1 MSSSQFRHCP
11 NLPQK
16 KCQMK
21 KVNIS
26 VSDVKITSLP
36 FAREVYDKTD
46 GSFQPPNKDQSL
58 VRHQA
63 IIWGKCGHNVN
74 PPAMDQHPAS
84 HLQSAKNKVMS
95 HILII
100 HHSYPTLFPFMSQVV
115 DISWYFCWFNMVYTW
130 FIHGFTVYPVMIPSP
145 AAGHQLPSGESK
157 APPPP
162 RFRAALRMEASRL
175 KPPEEAPGPSPGW
188 PWLTPKDEFEVR
200 GSHGV
205 HIVLGILPGRFYL
218 LAVFSILHDLMRSP
232 QEILLAQIGHKV
244 YTSRSE
250 SLELWIYT

>member
-16 KCQMK
+16 NCQMK

-115 DISWYFCWFNMVYTW
+115 DISWYFWWFNMVYTW
-130 FIHGFTVYPVMIPSP
+130 FHCLPSHDSITSSWSP
-145 AAGHQLPSGESK
+145 AAKWRIQGS
-157 APPPP
+157 
-162 RFRAALRMEASRL
+162 AAAQVQGGV
-175 KPPEEAPGPSPGW
+175 ADGGVQAQ
-188 PWLTPKDEFEVR
+188 TAR
-200 GSHGV
+200 GSTWAQPRV
-205 HIVLGILPGRFYL
+205 ALTN
-218 LAVFSILHDLMRSP
+218 P
-232 QEILLAQIGHKV
+232 QRRVWG
-244 YTSRSE
+244 
-250 SLELWIYT
+250 